1 MGLGGAGNKR
11 CNGRG
16 SVPLRIADF
25 QEVLGEPTVAL
36 TKLRDLCFSGEP
48 SRGGVGTGPG
58 LGEEGAGHGPR
69 PLALPPAGLGAPEG
83 AEAGCQAPGRPR
95 AEGRLSYRRVL
106 PA

>member
-1 MGLGGAGNKR
+1 MGSGGAGNQR
-11 CNGRG
+11 CDGRG

-48 SRGGVGTGPG
+48 PRGGVGTGPG
-58 LGEEGAGHGPR
+58 PGEEGAGHGPR
-69 PLALPPAGLGAPEG
+69 PLALPPAGLGTPEG

-106 PA
+106 LA